1 MKHWFAFL
9 VFCLSAVSS
18 YSQNTGWL
26 TLNEIS
32 PNAAYDYPAHVYV
45 DGTYVADLPATIALS
60 HGKHR
65 IAVKK
70 ELHKD
75 YEIIVDVQRDRHSA
89 LPLDMVENGRAV
101 TVRSDGN
108 PLIYVDGTLVA
119 RGETTIDLAY
129 GAHAFRAERSGC
141 VPSEMLVMVTS
152 DTEQVVIPAPETI
165 TGVLAVNSNVEGA
178 EVDIDGKLAGK
189 TPLNIKNL
197 PVGDHYVYLS
207 AEGYAA
213 CSRMVTVEQDV
224 DTELT
229 MEMEKLE
236 PVSIRT
242 NVSSGVVTIDKER
255 VSEYPVYLRKGT
267 YPVSITAQGYKP
279 LKKTMVVKEGNNDFK
294 YKLKRDRGPMFSEDG
309 GLYANVGYQVLRF
322 PAMELNLGVDAGINI
337 ELNMLS
343 GFKSSEYVK
352 TPDSQSYSYKPKF
365 YVGLNLGYGIL
376 IGNRFKITPQVGLG
390 TMWCSS
396 TLQSSPGSATKS
408 YAAAGDEGDSEQQ
421 SYERLAACS
430 FVFAGKFELALT
442 SWCALFVKPSYTAPI
457 LTKSSQ
463 VREVMNLSDQVN
475 KYFKGFDVSVGLNF
489 HFDI

>member
-1 MKHWFAFL
+1 MKHLFAFMA
-9 VFCLSAVSS
+9 FCLSALSA

-75 YEIIVDVQRDRHSA
+75 YEIVVNVQRDKHSS
-89 LPLDMVENGRAV
+89 LPLDLVENGRTV

-108 PLIYVDGTLVA
+108 SLIYIDDALVA
-119 RGETTIDLAY
+119 RGEIAVDLNY

-152 DTEQVVIPAPETI
+152 DTETVVIPTPEVI
-165 TGVLAVNSNVEGA
+165 TGVLAVTSNVEGA
-178 EVDIDGKLAGK
+178 DVNIDGKSLGK
-189 TPLNIKNL
+189 TPFNIRNL
-197 PVGDHYVYLS
+197 PVGDHHVYLS
-207 AEGYAA
+207 AEGYAS

-255 VSEYPVYLRKGT
+255 ISEYPVYLRQGK

-343 GFKSSEYVK
+343 GFKSSEYIK
-352 TPDSQSYSYKPKF
+352 TPDAQSYSYKPKF
-365 YVGLNLGYGIL
+365 YIGLNMGYVIL
-376 IGNRFKITPQVGLG
+376 LGNRFKITPQVGSRI
-390 TMWCSS
+390 MWCGSTSLSS
-396 TLQSSPGSATKS
+396 AGTATKS
-408 YAAAGDEGDSEQQ
+408 YAAAYDEEDSEQQ
-421 SYERLAACS
+421 SYKNLIAWS

-442 SWCALFVKPSYTAPI
+442 SWCALFVKPSYTAPV
-457 LTKSSQ
+457 LSKSSK
-463 VREVMNLSDQVN
+463 VREVMNLSKEVK